1 MDEERKKDQR
11 LDVFFCIKTEDGTK
25 EPRNFWIKVF
35 EGPYFR
41 AINHKICLVIVLGIS
56 AALLAVAILG
66 AINVPVGLNEQVS
79 M

>member
-11 LDVFFCIKTEDGTK
+11 LDVFFCIKTEDGAK

-41 AINHKICLVIVLGIS
+41 VINHKICLVIVLGIS
-56 AALLAVAILG
+56 AALLAVAIIG